1 MSGTIRSGRLRWGIL
16 SSASIGTRKVI
27 PGMEQGELCSVDAI
41 ASRDLARARQAAES
55 LGIPRPYGSYEELL
69 ADPEI
74 DAIYNPLPNQLHVP
88 WTVKAC
94 EAGKHVLC
102 EKPIAL
108 NADEARTLLDVR
120 RRTGKQIA
128 EAFMIRTH
136 LQWLRV
142 HELIAEGRIGTLR
155 SIVGFFSYH
164 NVDPANIRNHTK
176 SGGGALLDIG
186 CYCIHMSRWMFG
198 RPPQRVIGLVDRD
211 PAMHIDRL
219 TSAMLDFGDGQS
231 IFTCSTQL
239 VPHQTAQFFGT
250 RGRIAIEIPFNAP
263 AGKTT
268 RIFIDDGSDIS
279 GSRIVTE
286 TLPACDQYTLQ
297 GDAFARAVLEGVP
310 VPVSLEDAIENMA
323 VIDAIFRSAE
333 TQHWETPQLR

>member
-1 MSGTIRSGRLRWGIL
+1 MSQKLRWGIL
-16 SSASIGTRKVI
+16 STASIGTRKVI
-27 PGMEQGELCSVDAI
+27 PGMQQGELCSVDAI
-41 ASRDLARARQAAES
+41 ASRDVARAEQAGQS
-55 LGIPRPYGSYEELL
+55 LGIPRAYGSYEELL

-74 DAIYNPLPNQLHVP
+74 DAIYNPLPNQMHVP
-88 WTVKAC
+88 WTIKAC

-108 NADEARTLLDVR
+108 NADEARTLLDIR

-142 HELIAEGRIGTLR
+142 HELIAEGRIGALR
-155 SIVGFFSYH
+155 SITGFFSYH
-164 NVDPANIRNHTK
+164 NVDPRNIRNRME

-186 CYCIHMSRWMFG
+186 CYCVHMSRWAFG
-198 RPPQRVIGLVDRD
+198 RPPVRVVGLVDRD
-211 PAMHIDRL
+211 PEMGIDRL
-219 TSAMLDFGDGQS
+219 TSAIMDFGDGQS

-250 RGRIAIEIPFNAP
+250 KGRIAIEIPFNAP
-263 AGKTT
+263 AGKPT
-268 RIFIDDGSDIS
+268 RIFLDDGSDIT

-297 GDAFARAVLEGVP
+297 GDAFARAVLEGGPAP
-310 VPVSLEDAIENMA
+310 VTVEDAIENMA
-323 VIDAIFRSAE
+323 VMDAIFKSAE
-333 TQHWETPQLR
+333 TGQWETPA